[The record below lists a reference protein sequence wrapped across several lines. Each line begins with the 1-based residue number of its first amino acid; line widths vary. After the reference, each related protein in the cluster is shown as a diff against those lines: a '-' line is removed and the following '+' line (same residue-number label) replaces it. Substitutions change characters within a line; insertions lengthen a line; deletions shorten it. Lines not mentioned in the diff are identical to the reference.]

1 MASLF
6 TTGTGASVLGAPI
19 VSSSVGTG
27 VELIAGIASTTSST
41 STTTLERDTTV
52 IGVGETMRAAFTAF
66 APFLYAMN
74 KNPAVME
81 KLAELTAPSFLEDED
96 ADAESTADN
105 NSEVSF
111 DFDLFDAAIDG

>member
-1 MASLF
+1 
-6 TTGTGASVLGAPI
+6 
-19 VSSSVGTG
+19 
-27 VELIAGIASTTSST
+27 
-41 STTTLERDTTV
+41 
-52 IGVGETMRAAFTAF
+52 
-66 APFLYAMN
+66 
-74 KNPAVME
+74 ME